1 MVTTKQMKIKSK
13 TYNYHNDLINIKDF
27 DPKLLKL
34 DKKTSMDIEI
44 YHIGYVTKKDE
55 YKTNSVNPLCLLVHR
70 IDGLIEEKEGDKHLN
85 AASTNRNSEVLKKYL
100 EV

>member
-1 MVTTKQMKIKSK
+1 MVTTKQMKI
-13 TYNYHNDLINIKDF
+13 
-27 DPKLLKL
+27 
-34 DKKTSMDIEI
+34 
-44 YHIGYVTKKDE
+44 
-55 YKTNSVNPLCLLVHR
+55 